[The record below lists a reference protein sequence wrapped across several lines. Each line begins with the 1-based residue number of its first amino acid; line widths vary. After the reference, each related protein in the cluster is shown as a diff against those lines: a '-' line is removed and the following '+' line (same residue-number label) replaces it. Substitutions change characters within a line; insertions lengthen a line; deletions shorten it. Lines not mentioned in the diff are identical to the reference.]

1 MNQEARIDY
10 FEKKKKE
17 TPYSYKDIY
26 YQGSKQ
32 KLPVYKID
40 LEWLVYNR
48 WNGRIASLVKTY
60 ENEYGTELDP
70 SDPKC
75 IELIENFLWKSNE
88 SANDSTFLSLEEQ
101 GQNEY
106 GIVTKDG
113 VIIDGNRR
121 AMILKKVAKK
131 KKEAPVYF
139 LGVVLDEKLGDNRK
153 EIMRLETTYQMGE
166 DAKVDYDP
174 IEKYLKCKDMLEED
188 FSPDEIG
195 KAMGED
201 KPKIDEYIEIMSLM
215 DEYLNELGYSGIYTR
230 LEKTEDLFINLNKV
244 YRRWKNSSG
253 KVQWNFKASDLDAFK
268 LIAFD
273 HIRYVYNSPKGIQ
286 AKDVREYLTRNS
298 EDSFFAHEYIWKD
311 FSDRHARK
319 VDPITN
325 KEKTV
330 DELRIENPS
339 RELSALLKSRDQS
352 WATQVDSSI
361 KENFGLSKEALD
373 NLQNKSKPLILLRSA
388 LGKLQAIDTNEY
400 SFLNDDGVFKI
411 VDDIRKIADDYKK
424 IITTHQKSR

>member
-1 MNQEARIDY
+1 MNQEARVAY

-17 TPYSYKDIY
+17 TPYSFKDIY
-26 YQGSKQ
+26 YQGIKQ

-60 ENEYGTELDP
+60 ENEYGIELEA

-75 IELIENFLWKSNE
+75 IEIIEQFLWDSNKN
-88 SANDSTFLSLEEQ
+88 ANDSTFTSIDEQ

-106 GIVTKDG
+106 GIITKDG

-121 AMILKKVAKK
+121 AMILKKVAKER
-131 KKEAPVYF
+131 KETPVYF
-139 LGVVLDEKLGDNRK
+139 LGVVLDEKLADNRK

-166 DAKVDYDP
+166 DAKVDYNP
-174 IEKYLKCKDMLEED
+174 IEKYLKCKDMIEEG
-188 FSPDEIG
+188 FNSDEIG

-201 KPKIDEYIEIMSLM
+201 RLVIEEYLEIMGLM
-215 DEYLNELGYSGIYTR
+215 DEYLNELGYKGIYTR
-230 LEKTEDLFINLNKV
+230 LDKTEDLFINLNKV

-253 KVQWNFKASDLDAFK
+253 KVQWNFKQSDLDAFK
-268 LIAFD
+268 LISFD

-286 AKDVREYLTRNS
+286 AKEVREFLTRNS
-298 EDSFFAHEYIWKD
+298 EESFFAHNDIWKD
-311 FSDRHARK
+311 FSNRHAKK

-330 DELRIENPS
+330 DELRAENPT
-339 RELSALLKSRDQS
+339 RELSSLLKSRDTA
-352 WATQVDSSI
+352 WASQVDSCI
-361 KENFGLSKEALD
+361 KENFGLTKEALE
-373 NLQNKSKPLILLRSA
+373 NLQNKSKPLVLLRSA
-388 LGKLQAIDTNEY
+388 LGKLQAIDTTST
-400 SFLNDDGVFKI
+400 SFLSDDNIFKI
-411 VDDIRKIADDYKK
+411 VDEIRKKADEYKK
-424 IITTHQKSR
+424 IIITHQKHQ

>member
-1 MNQEARIDY
+1 
-10 FEKKKKE
+10 
-17 TPYSYKDIY
+17 
-26 YQGSKQ
+26 
-32 KLPVYKID
+32 
-40 LEWLVYNR
+40 
-48 WNGRIASLVKTY
+48 
-60 ENEYGTELDP
+60 
-70 SDPKC
+70 
-75 IELIENFLWKSNE
+75 
-88 SANDSTFLSLEEQ
+88 
-101 GQNEY
+101 
-106 GIVTKDG
+106 
-113 VIIDGNRR
+113 
-121 AMILKKVAKK
+121 
-131 KKEAPVYF
+131 
-139 LGVVLDEKLGDNRK
+139 
-153 EIMRLETTYQMGE
+153 
-166 DAKVDYDP
+166 
-174 IEKYLKCKDMLEED
+174 
-188 FSPDEIG
+188 
-195 KAMGED
+195 
-201 KPKIDEYIEIMSLM
+201 
-215 DEYLNELGYSGIYTR
+215 
-230 LEKTEDLFINLNKV
+230 
-244 YRRWKNSSG
+244 
-253 KVQWNFKASDLDAFK
+253 
-268 LIAFD
+268 
-273 HIRYVYNSPKGIQ
+273 VYNSPKGIQ